1 MEELNNIA
9 NSRVS
14 TNEINALV
22 EDINVKKSKFSTMI
36 VIEKEV
42 KELKALQDK
51 VEKSMHALKSSM
63 SKYNSK
69 DNYAF
74 KNT

>member
-1 MEELNNIA
+1 MEELNNIPKG
-9 NSRVS
+9 SVS

-22 EDINVKKSKFSTMI
+22 EDINVKKSKFSIMM

-51 VEKSMHALKSSM
+51 VEK
-63 SKYNSK
+63 KYARIKKLNEQIQL
-69 DNYAF
+69 
-74 KNT
+74 

>member
-9 NSRVS
+9 NSSVS
-14 TNEINALV
+14 ANEINALM

-42 KELKALQDK
+42 MTLPHSL
-51 VEKSMHALKSSM
+51 
-63 SKYNSK
+63 
-69 DNYAF
+69 
-74 KNT
+74 

>member
-1 MEELNNIA
+1 MEELNKMPN
-9 NSRVS
+9 NSVS
-14 TNEINALV
+14 TNEINALM

-51 VEKSMHALKSSM
+51 VEK
-63 SKYNSK
+63 KYARIKKLNEQIQL
-69 DNYAF
+69 
-74 KNT
+74 

>member
-1 MEELNNIA
+1 
-9 NSRVS
+9 
-14 TNEINALV
+14 
-22 EDINVKKSKFSTMI
+22 MI

>member
-9 NSRVS
+9 NSSVS
-14 TNEINALV
+14 ANEINALM

-51 VEKSMHALKSSM
+51 VEK
-63 SKYNSK
+63 KYARIKKLNEQIQL
-69 DNYAF
+69 
-74 KNT
+74 

>member
-1 MEELNNIA
+1 MEELNKIPN
-9 NSRVS
+9 NSVS
-14 TNEINALV
+14 TNEINALM

-51 VEKSMHALKSSM
+51 VEK
-63 SKYNSK
+63 KYARIKKLNEQIQL
-69 DNYAF
+69 
-74 KNT
+74 

>member
-9 NSRVS
+9 NSSVS
-14 TNEINALV
+14 TNEINALM

-51 VEKSMHALKSSM
+51 VEK
-63 SKYNSK
+63 KYARIKKLNEQIQL
-69 DNYAF
+69 
-74 KNT
+74 

>member
-1 MEELNNIA
+1 MEELNNIPKG
-9 NSRVS
+9 SVS

-51 VEKSMHALKSSM
+51 VEK
-63 SKYNSK
+63 KYARIKKLNEQIQL
-69 DNYAF
+69 
-74 KNT
+74 